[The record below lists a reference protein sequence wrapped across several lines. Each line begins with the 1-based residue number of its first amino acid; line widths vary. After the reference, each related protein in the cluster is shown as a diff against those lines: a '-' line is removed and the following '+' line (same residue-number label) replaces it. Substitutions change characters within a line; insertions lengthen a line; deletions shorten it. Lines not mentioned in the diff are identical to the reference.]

1 MLSYRDIPASL
12 QRKINSDGGLV
23 VLGKLVANISLDNTG
38 FSSRD
43 ITNDQDFSNAAGC
56 LRARHAVVQP
66 GNPTTAQ
73 KTQISTLSYREKR
86 KALKDSLTPSA
97 KHRPQAARPYSSRP
111 TAGSGDPVSKEVT
124 REGRLAAMYGLLPL
138 A

>member
-56 LRARHAVVQP
+56 LRARHAAVQP
-66 GNPTTAQ
+66 RNPTTAQ
-73 KTQISTLSYREKR
+73 KNADQYAQLPWQTESAQRLSDSFRE
-86 KALKDSLTPSA
+86 ASA
-97 KHRPQAARPYSSRP
+97 ILEPADCWI
-111 TAGSGDPVSKEVT
+111 G
-124 REGRLAAMYGLLPL
+124 
-138 A
+138 